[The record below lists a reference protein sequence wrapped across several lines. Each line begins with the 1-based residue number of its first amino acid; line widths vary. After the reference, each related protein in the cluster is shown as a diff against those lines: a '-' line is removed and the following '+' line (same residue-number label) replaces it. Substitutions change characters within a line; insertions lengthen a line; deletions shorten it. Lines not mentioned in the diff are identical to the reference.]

1 MLYFVFSV
9 FLFLC
14 LNVLTLQHIGH
25 FKHCFGLGNSIGN
38 NTRNS
43 NILLYI
49 AIVDKNNL
57 SYFKKT
63 YFKYQI
69 HKESHLSYSAALYWF
84 VLPGTYHG
92 YRTFYL
98 YLDNKTSK

>member
-1 MLYFVFSV
+1 MVRYFVFSV
-9 FLFLC
+9 ILFLC

-49 AIVDKNNL
+49 LIGDKNNL
-57 SYFKKT
+57 RYFKKNL
-63 YFKYQI
+63 FQI
-69 HKESHLSYSAALYWF
+69 
-84 VLPGTYHG
+84 P
-92 YRTFYL
+92 
-98 YLDNKTSK
+98 NP